1 MAINNPNSPRQKM
14 INLMYLVF
22 IGMLALNVSTE
33 VLDGF
38 KLVESGLLRTVTS
51 SSTRNEQIFADLDAY
66 HQKNPEKTQI
76 WYDRAEQVK
85 AKSDSLYNY
94 TQDLK
99 TRIVVKSDGKNGNP
113 EHLKHPDDLN
123 AAYEVMF
130 EQGKNDATRLKS
142 EIDTYREYI
151 SSMVTDESIKNI
163 IENNLS
169 TEPSENAKENKQS
182 WEESMFFQMPVAAAV
197 TLLTKLQSDIRY
209 AEGEVLNDLLK
220 NVDIKD
226 LRVNEISAQVIPQ
239 SQIVMRGQ
247 SYVADIVASAIDST
261 QRPKVFVNGRFLPDE
276 ANGRFTVG
284 TNATGNFPVKGYIEL
299 SSGNGNTFRR
309 DFETSYAV
317 IPQSATV
324 APLLMNVLYPGIDND
339 LQIAVPGIPN
349 HNVTATMTNGTL
361 TRKSDDIWTARP
373 VKAGTEAVVSIIAKT
388 ADGRSQE
395 MAKSTFKV
403 RPLPPPSVFLMVKD
417 AKGNL
422 EKFEGGALGKSTL
435 LATENITVGIDD
447 GVLNVPFTAVKFDVM
462 YLDAMGYD
470 VKATATQGGR
480 FTEEQRTMLRG
491 RQKGSHVFIRGV
503 VARGPDGSERTIKT
517 AMDIIIN

>member
-1 MAINNPNSPRQKM
+1 MATNSPNSPRQKM

-38 KLVESGLLRTVTS
+38 KLVESGLIRTVS
-51 SSTRNEQIFADLDAY
+51 SSSSRNERIFEDLDSY
-66 HQKNPEKTQI
+66 HRQNPEKTQI

-99 TRIVVKSDGKNGNP
+99 NRIVRKSDGKDGNP
-113 EHLKHPDDLN
+113 ENLKHPDDLN
-123 AAYEVMF
+123 ASYEVMF
-130 EQGKNDATRLKS
+130 EQGKMDGARLKS

-169 TEPSENAKENKQS
+169 TELSENARENKQT

-220 NVDIKD
+220 NIDIKD
-226 LRVNEISAQVIPQ
+226 FRVNTIEAQVIPQ

-247 SYVADIVASAIDST
+247 NYVADIVATAIDST
-261 QRPKVFVNGRFLPDE
+261 QRPTVFVNGRFLPQE

-284 TNATGNFPVKGYIEL
+284 TGATGNFPVKGYIEL
-299 SSGNGNTFRR
+299 ATGNGNTLRR
-309 DFETSYAV
+309 EFETSYSV

-324 APLLMNVLYPGIDND
+324 ASLLMNVLYPGIENN
-339 LQIAVPGIPN
+339 LQIAVPGIPS

-361 TRKSDDIWTARP
+361 TRQSDDIWVAHPT
-373 VKAGTEAVVSIIAKT
+373 KAGIEAVVSVMAKT
-388 ADGRSQE
+388 ADGRTQE
-395 MAKSTFKV
+395 MAKTTFKV

-417 AKGNL
+417 AKGNV

-435 LATENITVGIDD
+435 LSTEAITVAIDD

-470 VKATATQGGR
+470 VKATAQSGR
-480 FTEEQRTMLRG
+480 FTEEQKNMLRG
-491 RQKGSHVFIRGV
+491 RAKGSHVFIRGV

>member
-1 MAINNPNSPRQKM
+1 MAANNPNSPRQKM

-38 KLVESGLLRTVTS
+38 KLVESGLLRTVS
-51 SSTRNEQIFADLDAY
+51 SSSSRNERIFEDLDAY
-66 HQKNPEKTQI
+66 HLQNPEKTQI
-76 WYDRAEQVK
+76 WYDRAQQVK

-94 TQDLK
+94 TQNLK
-99 TRIVVKSDGKNGNP
+99 YRIVQKSDGKNGDP
-113 EHLKHPDDLN
+113 ENLKHPDDLN
-123 AAYEVMF
+123 ASYEVMF
-130 EQGKNDATRLKS
+130 EQGKIDGARLKT
-142 EIDTYREYI
+142 EINAYREYI
-151 SSMVTDESIKNI
+151 SSMVVDKSIKNI

-169 TEPSENAKENKQS
+169 TELSDNARENKQT

-220 NVDIKD
+220 NIDIKD
-226 LRVNEISAQVIPQ
+226 FRVNTIEAQVIPR

-247 SYVADIVASAIDST
+247 NYVADIVATAIDST
-261 QRPKVFVNGRFLPDE
+261 QRPTVFVNGRLLPQD
-276 ANGRFTVG
+276 ANGRFTTA
-284 TNATGNFPVKGYIEL
+284 TNTTGNFPVKGYIEL
-299 SSGNGNTFRR
+299 ATGNGNTLRR
-309 DFETSYAV
+309 EFETSYSV

-324 APLLMNVLYPGIDND
+324 ASLLMNVLYPGIENN
-339 LQIAVPGIPN
+339 LQIAVPGIPS

-361 TRKSDDIWTARP
+361 TRESDDVWIARP
-373 VKAGTEAVVSIIAKT
+373 AKAGEETVVSVMAKT
-388 ADGRSQE
+388 ADGRTQE
-395 MAKSTFKV
+395 MAKTTFKV
-403 RPLPPPSVFLMVKD
+403 RPLPPPSVFLTVKD
-417 AKGNL
+417 TKGNL

-435 LATENITVGIDD
+435 LATEAITVAIDD

-470 VKATATQGGR
+470 VKATAQGGR
-480 FTEEQRTMLRG
+480 FTEEQKTMLRG
-491 RQKGSHVFIRGV
+491 RAKGSHVFIRGV

>member
-1 MAINNPNSPRQKM
+1 MAVNDPNSPRQKM

-38 KLVESGLLRTVTS
+38 KLVEAGLLRTVS
-51 SSTRNEQIFADLDAY
+51 SSSSRNEQIFDDLDAY
-66 HQKNPEKTQI
+66 HKQNPEKTQV
-76 WYDRAEQVK
+76 WFERAELVK
-85 AKSDSLYNY
+85 SRSDSLYNY

-99 TRIVVKSDGKNGNP
+99 TRIVVKSDGKDGNP
-113 EHLKHPDDLN
+113 ENLKHPEDLN

-130 EQGKNDATRLKS
+130 EAGKNDGARLKAA
-142 EIDTYREYI
+142 IDDFREWI
-151 SSMVTDESIKNI
+151 SSMVTNPSIKNI

-169 TEPSENAKENKQS
+169 TELSDNARENHQT

-209 AEGEVLNDLLK
+209 AEGEVLTDLLK

-226 LRVNEISAQVIPQ
+226 FRVNTIEAQVIPR

-261 QRPKVFVNGRFLPDE
+261 QRPKVFVNGRYLPDE
-276 ANGRFTVG
+276 ANGRFSIG
-284 TNATGNFPVKGYIEL
+284 TSATGNFPVKGYIEL
-299 SSGNGNTFRR
+299 NSGDGNTFRR
-309 DFETSYAV
+309 EFETSYAV

-324 APLLMNVLYPGIDND
+324 APLLMNVLYHGIDNE
-339 LQIAVPGIPN
+339 LQIAVPGIPS
-349 HNVTATMTNGTL
+349 HNVTATITNGTL
-361 TRKSDDIWTARP
+361 TRKSDDVWVARTT
-373 VKAGTEAVVSIIAKT
+373 KAGVEAIVSVIAKT
-388 ADGRSQE
+388 ADGRPQE

-403 RPLPPPSVFLMVKD
+403 RPLPAPSVYLMVKD
-417 AKGNL
+417 AKGNID
-422 EKFEGGALGKSTL
+422 KFEGGALGKSTL
-435 LATENITVGIDD
+435 LATESISVGIDD
-447 GVLNVPFTAVKFDVM
+447 GLLNVPFTPVKFDVM
-462 YLDAMGYD
+462 YLDALGFD
-470 VKATATQGGR
+470 VKAVAQGGK